1 MADQEL
7 RRRHPNEK
15 GDPDID
21 SEAADS
27 DGPTEAVDSELE
39 DVAKTVGQGT
49 DSTPELLEGTLAAL
63 PPRWRNWVIRGI
75 FTWVMIFGFA
85 WIIYMGP
92 LALMCITLAVQVKC
106 FSEIINI
113 GYAVYRIHGLPWFR
127 SLSWWFLLC
136 SNYFFYGESLV
147 DYFIVLVNKLEFLR
161 VLVTYHRMIS
171 FLLYIVGFVWFVLS
185 LVKKYY
191 MKQFSLFA
199 WTHVA
204 LLIVVTQSYLIIQ
217 NIFEGM
223 IWFIVPVSM
232 IIINDVMAYMFG
244 FFFGRTPLIKLSP
257 KKTWEGY
264 LGGGFATVLMGLLLS
279 QQLARYPYFTCPLEY
294 SESMDG
300 VSYQCD
306 LPPQFLPQ
314 EYALPG
320 CLATLCK
327 LFGASPTLR
336 FSPFLIHAFVMGLFS
351 SIIGP
356 FGGFFASG
364 FKRAFKIKDFGDLIP
379 GHGGI
384 MDRFDC
390 QFLMATFV
398 NVYISTFVKSPS
410 PHKIL
415 QQVYTLKPEQQLQL
429 FTILRDQL
437 TARGVLG

>member
-1 MADQEL
+1 MSDEGV
-7 RRRHPNEK
+7 RRRHPDEK
-15 GDPDID
+15 GDPD
-21 SEAADS
+21 SEAFDS
-27 DGPTEAVDSELE
+27 DGPMEGVDSEPDE
-39 DVAKTVGQGT
+39 VAKTIGQGT
-49 DSTPELLEGTLAAL
+49 NTTPEVLDSALAGL
-63 PPRWRNWVIRGI
+63 PPRWKNWVIRGI
-75 FTWVMIFGFA
+75 FSWLMIAGFA

-92 LALMCITLAVQVKC
+92 LALMAITLLIQIKC
-106 FSEIINI
+106 FSEIIDI

-127 SLSWWFLLC
+127 SLSWWFLIC
-136 SNYFFYGESLV
+136 SNYFFYGEGLV
-147 DYFIVLVNKLEFLR
+147 DYFSVLVNRTWFLR
-161 VLVTYHRMIS
+161 MFVSYHRLIS
-171 FLLYIVGFVWFVLS
+171 FLLYIIGFVWFVLS
-185 LVKKYY
+185 LVKRYY

-232 IIINDVMAYMFG
+232 IILNDIMAYMFG
-244 FFFGRTPLIKLSP
+244 FFFGRTPLIQLSP

-264 LGGGFATVLMGLLLS
+264 VGGGVATVLMSLVMS
-279 QQLARYPYFTCPLEY
+279 HALAQYPYFTCPLEY
-294 SESMDG
+294 SETLDAISFECERP
-300 VSYQCD
+300 V
-306 LPPQFLPQ
+306 QFLTQ

-320 CLATLCK
+320 FLASMFRLVG
-327 LFGASPTLR
+327 LSPTLR
-336 FSPFLIHAFVMGLFS
+336 FSPFLIHATVMGLFS

-415 QQVYTLKPEQQLQL
+415 QQVYTLKPDQQVQL
-429 FTILRDQL
+429 YNLLRDGL
-437 TARGVLG
+437 IGRGLLA